1 MPIIRLRISLR
12 LGGLQDIQRIAQK
25 SINFSQFNRTQFTM
39 PNHDPFARLYQGM
52 LPFHNHFRMEH
63 AQIVKGIPQSQSNPK
78 SSLLRLMQQAL
89 QLCGHL
95 EMHHTIE
102 EAHIFPLLA
111 KKIPSF
117 ALDSNHIKEHSLMHA
132 QLESLQEYSSKVLRD
147 LQSSSG
153 RKAESEGAGQVIK
166 AETEEEDREDGKGGK
181 RKPWPVSI
189 YDEER
194 FETLIKGVAETLFPH
209 LQAEEASLR
218 PENLKKHGM
227 TLSDIQRI
235 PM

>member
-1 MPIIRLRISLR
+1 
-12 LGGLQDIQRIAQK
+12 
-25 SINFSQFNRTQFTM
+25 M
-39 PNHDPFARLYQGM
+39 PNNDPFARLYQGM
-52 LPFHNHFRMEH
+52 LPFHNHFRAEH
-63 AQIVKGIPQSQSNPK
+63 AQIVRGIPESQSIPK
-78 SSLLRLMQQAL
+78 VSLLRLMQQAL

-111 KKIPSF
+111 KKVPSF
-117 ALDSNHIKEHSLMHA
+117 AMDSDHIKEHALMHA
-132 QLESLQEYSSKVLRD
+132 QLEALQEYASKVLRD
-147 LQSSSG
+147 LQSSPG

-166 AETEEEDREDGKGGK
+166 GEDEDDDDVK
-181 RKPWPVSI
+181 RKPWPTSL
-189 YDEER
+189 YDEEK
-194 FETLIKGVAETLFPH
+194 FDTLIKGVAATLFPH

-227 TLSDIQRI
+227 TLGDIQRI

>member
-1 MPIIRLRISLR
+1 MPS
-12 LGGLQDIQRIAQK
+12 
-25 SINFSQFNRTQFTM
+25 N
-39 PNHDPFARLYQGM
+39 DPFARLYQGM

-63 AQIVKGIPQSQSNPK
+63 AQIVKGIPKSQTSPK
-78 SSLLRLMQQAL
+78 VSLLHLMQQAL

-111 KKIPSF
+111 KKVPSF
-117 ALDSNHIKEHSLMHA
+117 AMDSDHIKEHALMHA
-132 QLESLQEYSSKVLRD
+132 QLEALQQYSQKVLRD
-147 LQSSSG
+147 LQSSPG
-153 RKAESEGAGQVIK
+153 RKAENEGAGKVVK
-166 AETEEEDREDGKGGK
+166 SEEEGDDDDDVK
-181 RKPWPVSI
+181 RKPWPTSI
-189 YDEER
+189 YDEDK
-194 FETLIKGVAETLFPH
+194 FDTLIKGVAATLFPH

-227 TLSDIQRI
+227 TLGDIQRI